1 MPKETQ
7 GEMRELRLRI
17 GVEFI
22 DFLEEIA
29 RTNLFG
35 NSVGEVVRHMIQ
47 NQLTDYYD
55 RSQEFQ
61 AKHDRLKRGRRER
74 RKGGG

>member
-1 MPKETQ
+1 MPKETK
-7 GEMRELRLRI
+7 GETRELRFRI

-35 NSVGEVVRHMIQ
+35 NSVGEVARRMIQ
-47 NQLTDYYD
+47 DHFMDYYG
-55 RSQEFQ
+55 RSRQFDAEHQ
-61 AKHDRLKRGRRER
+61 NLNRGGPRR
-74 RKGGG
+74 GV